1 MTTATEQARSWLGD
15 FGDALERGDAGG
27 VAALFHAESYWRDLV
42 AFTWNITTTEGP
54 DDIAA
59 MIEAT
64 GAAAS
69 GGAATGGAV
78 AATAV
83 RLDGEPSEV
92 DGVVE
97 AWFTFET
104 AAGGGRGCVRLRDG
118 RCWTLFTTLQELKG
132 FEEEQGPSRPLG
144 VELGAVK
151 NRVTWHERRG
161 REEAELGYATQPYV
175 VIVGGGQGGIGLGAR
190 LRRLGVPTI
199 IVERSARP
207 GDSWRNRYESL
218 TLHDTVWFDHMPYIP
233 FPEHWPVY
241 TPKEQMGDW
250 LEMYTKIMQLNF
262 WGGAEC
268 TSASYDE
275 AAAEWN
281 VTVVREGSTVVLRPK
296 HLVLATGMSGLP
308 NIPDIPGA
316 DTFEGDVYH
325 SSRYRAGEPYR
336 GKRCVV
342 LGSNNSAHD
351 IAQDLWEHDAAVT
364 MIQRSSTTV
373 VRGGRGGGVSNY
385 SESAVE
391 RGITTETADLL
402 AASTPYRLAPVAGI
416 EATKRM
422 REAEAEYYG
431 RLEGAGFLLDFGE
444 DESGVGMKYQRRGS
458 GYYIDVGASELIVS
472 GEIKLRTRVGIERI
486 TPRSVV
492 LTDGAELPADLV
504 VYATGYGSMNGWAA
518 QLISQE
524 VADRVGKVWG
534 LGSDTALDP
543 GPWEGELRNMW
554 KPTQQP
560 GLWFHGGNLAQSRH
574 YSKYLALQL
583 KARHE
588 GVPTPVYRLPPVH
601 HLQ

>member
-54 DDIAA
+54 DAIAA
-59 MIEAT
+59 MIEAS
-64 GAAAS
+64 GAAVA
-69 GGAATGGAV
+69 GGAV

-104 AAGGGRGCVRLRDG
+104 AVGRGRGCVRLRDG
-118 RCWTLFTTLQELKG
+118 RCWTLFTTLQELQG
-132 FEEEQGPSRPLG
+132 FEEGQGPSRPLG

-151 NRVTWHERRG
+151 DRVTWHARRG
-161 REEAELGYATQPYV
+161 REEAALGYATQPYV

-190 LRRLGVPTI
+190 LRQLGVPAI

-233 FPEHWPVY
+233 FPDHWPVY

-262 WGGAEC
+262 WGATEC

-275 AAAEWN
+275 AAAEWR
-281 VTVVREGSTVVLRPK
+281 VTVNREGSTVVLRPK

-308 NIPDIPGA
+308 NIPDIAGV
-316 DTFEGDVYH
+316 DTFEGDLYH
-325 SSRYRAGEPYR
+325 SSRYRAGELYR
-336 GKRCVV
+336 GKRCIV

-391 RGITTETADLL
+391 RGITTEAADLL
-402 AASTPYRLAPVAGI
+402 AASTPYRLAPIAGI

-422 REAEAEYYG
+422 REAEAEYYA

-472 GEIKLRTRVGIERI
+472 GEIALRTHVGIERI

-588 GVPTPVYRLPPVH
+588 GIPTPVYALPPVH